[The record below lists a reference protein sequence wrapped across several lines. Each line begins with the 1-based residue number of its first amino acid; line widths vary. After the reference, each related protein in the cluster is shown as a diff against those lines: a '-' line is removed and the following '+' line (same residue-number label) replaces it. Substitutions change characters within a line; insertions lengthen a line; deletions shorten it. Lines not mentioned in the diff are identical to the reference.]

1 MFYFFF
7 SFTPFH
13 LSKIVTHLQKKIK
26 DGPFSISQNE
36 HQNDL
41 WMFLGAVTVESCLVP
56 ILGCR
61 CSVQGY
67 SFRFAIGMTAFG
79 LNTHFQISQS
89 LLAYTSRTFLPQI
102 AEQEGSQSRDSQRRF
117 PWLSGPVSGR
127 QAGKLQGQLRQF
139 LSKIKGYTH
148 GGATETEVQFLVTR
162 YQLILQR
169 LLHHLFINS
178 NS

>member
-1 MFYFFF
+1 MHTFLFLF
-7 SFTPFH
+7 SF
-13 LSKIVTHLQKKIK
+13 VTHLRRKIT
-26 DGPFSISQNE
+26 DGPFSISRSE
-36 HQNDL
+36 HQSDL
-41 WMFLGAVTVESCLVP
+41 WMFLGAAIVVSYLVP
-56 ILGCR
+56 ILDCR

-67 SFRFAIGMTAFG
+67 SFRFAIGMTTLG
-79 LNTHFQISQS
+79 QKTHFQISQS

-148 GGATETEVQFLVTR
+148 GGATETEVQFLATR